1 MKAAGDVQPRPVQ
14 HNEKRVDQ
22 SFDPGW
28 HARARA
34 RFLRRW
40 TAILALTIALLSFG
54 FFALL
59 SGSHPV
65 SPGELAAWL
74 RGVLPTEDLVSR
86 LLALRVPRILCAAT
100 IGATLGLAG
109 CALQGVFR
117 NPLADPALIGVS
129 SGAAIGA
136 ACAILFGSAFLSAWA
151 FAGAL
156 ITVALV
162 ALIARCDGRVSVPVL
177 VLAGVAINAIA
188 GAALGL
194 FAFLSDDQKLR
205 EFTFWTLGSL
215 AAANASNVQL
225 MTGSVALLFVVCSMC
240 APALNILGLSEDEA
254 RNAGYRVET
263 VKWAL
268 IVAASLG
275 VGVAVSFAGAI
286 GFIGLAGPH
295 IARMLV
301 GADHR
306 WAAPAAALVGA
317 TLLVGADAVARTIAA
332 PAEVP
337 VGVICAAMGG
347 PFFLGLIIRNHRSL
361 S

>member
-1 MKAAGDVQPRPVQ
+1 MKAAGDVPPRRVL
-14 HNEKRVDQ
+14 HTEKRVDSFREQ
-22 SFDPGW
+22 SEHW
-28 HARARA
+28 QSRARTA
-34 RFLRRW
+34 RRS
-40 TAILALTIALLSFG
+40 ASVVVLAVTLIIVASYALI
-54 FFALL
+54 

-65 SPGELAAWL
+65 TPAQLMAWLWGELAP
-74 RGVLPTEDLVSR
+74 GDLASR
-86 LLALRVPRILCAAT
+86 LLALRVPRVLCAAI

-117 NPLADPALIGVS
+117 NPLADPALVGVS
-129 SGAAIGA
+129 SGAAVGA
-136 ACAILFGSAFLSAWA
+136 ACAILFGSGLLGLWAFL
-151 FAGAL
+151 GAL
-156 ITVALV
+156 VSVLFV
-162 ALIARCDGRVSVPVL
+162 ALIARRDGRVSVPVL

-215 AAANASNVQL
+215 AAAHSSQVLLSAGGL
-225 MTGSVALLFVVCSMC
+225 LLLFYSTCMC
-240 APALNILGLSEDEA
+240 APALNILGLGEDET
-254 RNAGYRVET
+254 RNAGYRVEA
-263 VKWAL
+263 VKWVL
-268 IVAASLG
+268 IATSSLG
-275 VGVAVSFAGAI
+275 VALSVSFAGAI

-295 IARMLV
+295 IARMLI
-301 GADHR
+301 GSDHR
-306 WAAPAAALVGA
+306 WVVPTAALVGA

-347 PFFLGLIIRNHRSL
+347 PFFLGLIIRNHRAL